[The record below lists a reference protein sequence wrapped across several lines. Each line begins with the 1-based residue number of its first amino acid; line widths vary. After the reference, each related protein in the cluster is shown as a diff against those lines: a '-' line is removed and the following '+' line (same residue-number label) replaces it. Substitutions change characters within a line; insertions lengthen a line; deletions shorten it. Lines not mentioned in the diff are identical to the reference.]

1 MIKAVESFDYHKG
14 TRFATYASR
23 CIENEILMHFR
34 NLKKSAS
41 DVYIGD
47 AIDTDKDVNTIS
59 FLDILA
65 DESNMAETIDLK
77 LNYEQLYLAVN
88 KLLSDRE
95 RKVILLR
102 YGLYGGRPMTQKET
116 AQQLNISRSYVSRI
130 EKKALRLLQQ
140 EMKE

>member
-1 MIKAVESFDYHKG
+1 
-14 TRFATYASR
+14 
-23 CIENEILMHFR
+23 
-34 NLKKSAS
+34 
-41 DVYIGD
+41 
-47 AIDTDKDVNTIS
+47 
-59 FLDILA
+59 
-65 DESNMAETIDLK
+65 MAETIDLK